1 MSARS
6 AGKFSSLRSAFS
18 NRNYAIYM
26 SGNSI
31 SLIGF
36 WMQRLAVSWLAWV
49 LSESEFWVAA
59 VAFVEIFP
67 LILVTPLF
75 GVWADRFDRKSM
87 AVIAQVLM
95 MLQAF
100 ILFFLA
106 WFNLLNIGLLFV
118 LAMTEG
124 IIQAA
129 YQPIRLSIIPNLV
142 KKRRSGQCCCFYR
155 RGL

>member
-36 WMQRLAVSWLAWV
+36 WMQRVAVSWLAWV
-49 LSESEFWVAA
+49 LSESAFWVGA
-59 VAFVEIFP
+59 VAFVEIGP

-75 GVWADRFDRKSM
+75 GVWADRFDRKTM
-87 AVIAQVLM
+87 AIIAQVMM

-100 ILFFLA
+100 LLFFLA
-106 WFNLLNIGLLFV
+106 WFDMLSIGLLFT
-118 LAMTEG
+118 LA
-124 IIQAA
+124 
-129 YQPIRLSIIPNLV
+129 
-142 KKRRSGQCCCFYR
+142 
-155 RGL
+155 